1 MRFPF
6 YIARRY
12 LLAKKSHNAINIIS
26 IIAVVGVTIGT
37 MALIVILSVFNGFD
51 RVVKSLLNSFDPD
64 YSLSLVEGKVFTP
77 DSLQLAA
84 LGKVPGVAAWSA
96 VLEENAVLKYEDKQ
110 YIATIKGVDSSY
122 VHVTDV
128 PRSMFE
134 GTFKLRNGELP
145 YAVVGQGV
153 QLYLGIVLQSEKPV
167 LVYMPRRLGN
177 VSLNPE
183 QALRRNYFLVSGVFR
198 IEQDFD
204 SKYAFVTLDYLQN
217 LLEYPNEISAIEL
230 RMHPGADPGEVRKAV
245 EKIFGPEFR
254 LKDRMQQQ
262 EFLYKIMRSEK
273 WAIFFILTFVL
284 VIASFNIIGSLSML
298 ILDKK
303 TDIAVLAGMGATPGM
318 IRRIFLVEGWLIS
331 ISGAVAG
338 LFLGG
343 MVCWLQMKFEIL
355 KLQGSGSFVIDAY
368 PVYMRWPDF
377 LIIFVTVISIGYLAA
392 WYPVRF
398 ITRKKLVEFSNL

>member
-1 MRFPF
+1 MSFPF

-84 LGKVPGVAAWSA
+84 LGQVPGVAAWSA

-110 YIATIKGVDSSY
+110 YITTIKGVDSSY
-122 VHVTDV
+122 THVTDV
-128 PRSMFE
+128 PQSMFE

-183 QALRRNYFLVSGVFR
+183 QALRRNFFLVSGVFR

-204 SKYAFVTLDYLQN
+204 SKYTFVTLDYLQN
-217 LLEYPNEISAIEL
+217 LLEYRHEISAIEL
-230 RMHPGADPGEVRKAV
+230 RMQAGADPVKVRKEI

-303 TDIAVLAGMGATPGM
+303 TDIAVLAGMGASPQM
-318 IRRIFLVEGWLIS
+318 IRKIFLVEGWLIS
-331 ISGAVAG
+331 ISGAIAG

-343 MVCWLQMKFEIL
+343 LVCWLQMKYEWL

-368 PVYMRWPDF
+368 PVHMRWPDF
-377 LIIFVTVISIGYLAA
+377 LIIFITVISIGYLAA